1 MLVLRTFPS
10 RPREV
15 CLFDFDGTLS
25 LIREGWQSIMI
36 DYMVDRLVDT
46 GTSETPAQI
55 RRLVEDYVVRLTGK
69 QTIYQ
74 MLRLREEITAR
85 GGKAEDALLYKR
97 EYHDRLW
104 RVIGKRIADLEDGR
118 DAPEDWLVPGS
129 REILASLR
137 DRGLRLYLASGTDQ
151 AFVVREAVLLGI
163 DTFFEGRI
171 YGAVDQYRTFSKRI
185 VIERVFR
192 DEDVDPAAF
201 VAFGDGY
208 VEIEETRK
216 VGGIAVGVASN
227 EDTRRGLND
236 WKLRRLREAGA
247 DIVVGDFSERD
258 PLLEALSL

>member
-1 MLVLRTFPS
+1 MLILRSFPT

-25 LIREGWQSIMI
+25 LIRQGWQTVMI
-36 DYMVDRLVDT
+36 DYMVDRIRAT
-46 GTSETPAQI
+46 GTSESPAEI

-74 MLRLREEITAR
+74 MLRLREEIAAR
-85 GGKAEDALLYKR
+85 GGTAEDALLHKR

-104 RVIGKRIADLEDGR
+104 RTIEGRIAALEKGL

-129 REILASLR
+129 REMLAELR
-137 DRGLRLYLASGTDQ
+137 DRGLRLYLASGTDE
-151 AFVVREAVLLGI
+151 AFVVREAELLGI
-163 DTFFEGRI
+163 ASFFEGRI
-171 YGAVDQYRTFSKRI
+171 HGAVDHYQSFSKRI
-185 VIERVFR
+185 LIERVFR
-192 DEDVDPAAF
+192 EEGVDPVAF

-216 VGGIAVGVASN
+216 VGGVAVGIASN
-227 EDTRRGLND
+227 EDTRRGLNE

-247 DIVVGDFSERD
+247 DIIVGDFGEKES
-258 PLLEALSL
+258 LLEALSI